1 MIRTQSSL
9 RCRVP
14 VPSLVMLAQILSIQV
29 GLPERRRSII
39 LGDSTETEWRS
50 GIFKHR
56 VDAARL
62 GLTNL
67 EGDGQA
73 DHRFHGG
80 PDRAVL
86 LFSVRHYPLWEERL
100 ARKLEFGSFG
110 ENLSVEGI
118 DEETVCLGD
127 IWETD
132 NVTLEISQPRIPC
145 SKLSRRLET
154 PGFHLEVTKKA
165 GGGFYARTL
174 REGLVT
180 TGDVLSLVSRPHT
193 QWPVRR
199 AFELYMYEK
208 DDLSQLQELVAI
220 PQLSQLWK
228 DGLVKRLD

>member
-1 MIRTQSSL
+1 MT
-9 RCRVP
+9 
-14 VPSLVMLAQILSIQV
+14 AKILSIQV
-29 GLPERRRSII
+29 GLPQTRTAVSPIDGAES
-39 LGDSTETEWRS
+39 EWES
-50 GIFKHR
+50 GIFKR
-56 VDAARL
+56 PVSKAIL
-62 GLTNL
+62 GSTNL
-67 EGDGQA
+67 DGDGQA
-73 DHRFHGG
+73 DLRFHGG

-86 LFSVRHYPLWEERL
+86 LFSVEHYPNWEERL
-100 ARKLEFGSFG
+100 GRKLEFGSFG

-132 NVTLEISQPRIPC
+132 TITLEISQPRIPC

-165 GGGFYARTL
+165 WGGFYARTL

-180 TGDVLSLVSRPHT
+180 IGDVLRLASRPHPH
-193 QWPVRR
+193 WSVRR
-199 AFELYMYEK
+199 AFELYMHEK

-228 DGLVKRLD
+228 EGLQKRMR